1 MIKTELCDLLGI
13 KYPIIQAGMGPFV
26 TIKLCQAVSTAGALG
41 IISHT
46 ALIPGTDPVEK
57 MREDIRW
64 VNEHTRGNF
73 GVNVRVAKIQTDAPG
88 CIDCI
93 IEEMENSPEVAR
105 KLKLVTT
112 SAGNPEMPSGKFIS
126 SGVKEK
132 YGLKHFHVVA
142 SAYMAGKAESAGC
155 DGVIAMGHEAGGHIA
170 YSDVNTIILLP
181 EIVDTTRLPVVAT
194 GGFCD
199 GRGLAAALLLGAVGV
214 QMGTRFIATK
224 ESEFHPEYKRRIL
237 ASKDTDSVAT
247 AGAFGPIRLIR
258 NAYSEKDEIRV
269 AKAIV
274 QGTEKGLSVEQSR
287 RTMADPA
294 NLDPESLKAYVD
306 SEMKGEMELAPV
318 FAGEVV
324 GRIDDIPSVKELLER
339 IMAEAEDAIKSL
351 PRKVIVRRH

>member
-26 TIKLCQAVSTAGALG
+26 TTNLCQAVSTAGGLG

-46 ALIPGTDPVEK
+46 ALLPGKDSVEK

-64 VNEHTRGNF
+64 VNEHTGGNF
-73 GVNVRVAKIQTDAPG
+73 GVNVRVARIQTDAPG
-88 CIDCI
+88 CIDCV
-93 IEEMENSPEVAR
+93 IEEMENSPEIAR
-105 KLKLVTT
+105 KLKLVIT
-112 SAGNPEMPSGKFIS
+112 SAGNPEPPSRQLTE

-142 SAYMAGKAESAGC
+142 SAYMASKAESVGC

-181 EIVDTTRLPVVAT
+181 EIVDNTRLPVVAT

-224 ESEFHPEYKRRIL
+224 ESEFHQEYKKRIL
-237 ASKDTDSVAT
+237 ASRDTDSVAT

-269 AKAIV
+269 AKTIV
-274 QGTEKGLSVEQSR
+274 RGTEEGLSVEQSR
-287 RTMADPA
+287 RTMAEPR
-294 NLDPESLKAYVD
+294 NLDEESLKVYAD
-306 SEMKGEMELAPV
+306 SEAKGEMELAPV
-318 FAGEVV
+318 FAGEVM
-324 GRIDDIPSVKELLER
+324 GRINDIPGVKELMER
-339 IMAEAEDAIKSL
+339 IMAEAEDAIKGL
-351 PRKVIVRRH
+351 PQKFIVPG